1 MPTPSAMPPCII
13 DIEASGFGAGSYP
26 IEVGTV
32 LTDGSAYCSLI
43 CPQPDW
49 RHWEHSAEG
58 VHGITRE
65 TLREY
70 GKPAAAV
77 AQALND
83 RLRGHTV
90 YTDAWYHDYQW
101 LARLFDAADA
111 QPAFKL
117 EDLRGLL
124 DEAAQAR
131 WHSTREQVMQE
142 LQLNRHRASND
153 AKVLQHTLVA
163 VLTNAPSAPG
173 PV

>member
-1 MPTPSAMPPCII
+1 MPPCII

-49 RHWEHSAEG
+49 RHWEYTAED

-65 TLREY
+65 ILRTH
-70 GKPAAAV
+70 GKPAASV

-83 RLRGHTV
+83 RLHGQTV

-101 LARLFDAADA
+101 LARLFDAADI

-117 EDLRGLL
+117 EDLRSLL
-124 DEAAQAR
+124 DEDAQAH
-131 WHSTREQVMQE
+131 WHATRELVMQE
-142 LQLNRHRASND
+142 LRLDRHRASND
-153 AKVLQHTLVA
+153 AKVLQQTLVQ
-163 VLTNAPSAPG
+163 VLARLHTQACSG
-173 PV
+173 

>member
-1 MPTPSAMPPCII
+1 MTTPSDMPPCII

-43 CPQPDW
+43 SPEPDW

-65 TLREY
+65 TLREH

-101 LARLFDAADA
+101 LARLFDAAMPNLPSSWKTCVA
-111 QPAFKL
+111 C
-117 EDLRGLL
+117 
-124 DEAAQAR
+124 
-131 WHSTREQVMQE
+131 WTRPH
-142 LQLNRHRASND
+142 RHAGTPPESR
-153 AKVLQHTLVA
+153 
-163 VLTNAPSAPG
+163 
-173 PV
+173 